1 MPLEAPGGGL
11 YHVEHAT
18 TGHGGLYDVADVSG
32 LWAVSWWMPSS
43 RWWIVSCGICHNWTW
58 WIV

>member
-11 YHVEHAT
+11 YHVEYAT

-32 LWAVSWWMPSS
+32 LWAVSWCCLLYTSDAADE
-43 RWWIVSCGICHNWTW
+43 
-58 WIV
+58 